1 MKKIGTYLA
10 FPLLVILILLLYGFS
25 LKRNQQKKVQKIE
38 VQFEGGENE
47 FLTHESVNKLLI
59 QNNEEFKNQPKS
71 VIDLHE
77 LENLISANPYVE
89 EAVVFLTPRGLLKT
103 QIKQRE
109 PLARIITNNES
120 YYIDKYGVKIPL
132 SSNHSARVPLVLG
145 VNSFKD
151 VKEITQLVNY
161 FFEDD
166 FLKKEIVAMKKM
178 PNDEYVFNV
187 RSGDYK
193 INFGKCVNI
202 DKKIK
207 KIKAFYNKAL
217 LDKTIHN
224 YKTINVKYHNQVVCT
239 KQHQVGKAKSLGVKR
254 GVVNN
259 ITQTIQSIQQAVDE
273 AESVSGQ
280 KIEEVVVGIAGQHIR
295 SLHHSDYITRTKSDE
310 VIEAKDINDLENQVH
325 KLVMLPGE
333 EIIHVLPQE
342 FKVDSQADIKEPIGM
357 YGGRL
362 EANFH
367 VVVGQVSSIRNIGR
381 CVKSAGL
388 SLSDITLEPLASA
401 SAVLSREE
409 KEAGVALIDIG
420 GGTTDLAIFK
430 DGIIR
435 HTAVIPF
442 GGNVITEDIKEGCS
456 IIEKQAELLKVKFG
470 SAWPGE
476 NKETE
481 IVSIPGEHVYLEIKN
496 YGHETQKGKLI
507 AGIVLTGGGSQLKH
521 LRQLVEYITG
531 MDARIGF
538 PNENLAGESDD
549 NLSSPSYATAVG
561 LLMEG
566 LSKPEIERVVEEKV
580 VTEAS
585 FQPIESVE
593 KESIVIEDKQVEPK
607 RRAKSFFD
615 KFTERFKEF
624 LDNAE

>member
-1 MKKIGTYLA
+1 MENNKIAVGLDIGTTKIVAMIGRKNEYD
-10 FPLLVILILLLYGFS
+10 
-25 LKRNQQKKVQKIE
+25 KIE
-38 VQFEGGENE
+38 VVG
-47 FLTHESVNKLLI
+47 I
-59 QNNEEFKNQPKS
+59 
-71 VIDLHE
+71 
-77 LENLISANPYVE
+77 
-89 EAVVFLTPRGLLKT
+89 
-103 QIKQRE
+103 
-109 PLARIITNNES
+109 
-120 YYIDKYGVKIPL
+120 
-132 SSNHSARVPLVLG
+132 
-145 VNSFKD
+145 
-151 VKEITQLVNY
+151 
-161 FFEDD
+161 
-166 FLKKEIVAMKKM
+166 
-178 PNDEYVFNV
+178 
-187 RSGDYK
+187 
-193 INFGKCVNI
+193 
-202 DKKIK
+202 
-207 KIKAFYNKAL
+207 
-217 LDKTIHN
+217 
-224 YKTINVKYHNQVVCT
+224 
-239 KQHQVGKAKSLGVKR
+239 GKAKSLGVKR
-254 GVVNN
+254 GVVSN

-273 AESVSGQ
+273 AESVSGV
-280 KIEEVVVGIAGQHIR
+280 KIEDVVVGIAGQHIR
-295 SLHHSDYITRTKSDE
+295 SLHHSDYITRNNADE
-310 VIEAKDINDLENQVH
+310 VIDEADIENLVNQVH

-388 SLSDITLEPLASA
+388 DLSDITLEPLASA
-401 SAVLSREE
+401 AAVLSLEE

-442 GGNVITEDIKEGCS
+442 GGNVITDDIKEGCS
-456 IIEKQAELLKVKFG
+456 IIEKQAELLKIKFG

-481 IVSIPGEHVYLEIKN
+481 IVSIPGLRGREPKEITLKNLSKIIHARVQEIIEHVYLEVKN
-496 YGHETQKGKLI
+496 YGHETAKGKLI

-538 PNENLAGESDD
+538 PNEHLAGDSEDA
-549 NLSSPSYATAVG
+549 LSSPSYATAVG

-566 LSKPEIERVVEEKV
+566 LNRDVREEDIIEEVTQEGAEISENDKAIDEKPKSKK
-580 VTEAS
+580 
-585 FQPIESVE
+585 
-593 KESIVIEDKQVEPK
+593 K
-607 RRAKSFFD
+607 KSFFD
-615 KFTERFKEF
+615 KFTESLKDF